1 MKQKFLHCDC
11 SGLHIFRS
19 GDDFK
24 MRWDLVVM
32 VLSLYNSFTVPIE
45 LSFNP
50 QGIQGP
56 LFVVINYSIDFMFFL
71 DMLINFRSSYVDD
84 LGIERSTSKEM
95 ANNYFSSTF
104 FIDFLATVPFGDI
117 LLIFKAYRDYR
128 EEAIRNG
135 DSEWV

>member
-1 MKQKFLHCDC
+1 
-11 SGLHIFRS
+11 
-19 GDDFK
+19 
-24 MRWDLVVM
+24 M